1 MPLIPIIAGVA
12 FAAGLTTWAVS
23 RRVERRSD
31 IDMDEAPVQADAQTK
46 RRIETGVVVALGLAF
61 IVGLMF
67 DAFDRET
74 AFARFDQAV
83 AQFGADS
90 ATSTT
95 TAILDAITSLGGTRL
110 ITALTVITAIY
121 ALTATRSWWPAIYLT
136 VVSAGQAL
144 VNNGIKLVVSR
155 ERPNISQLADWS
167 GASFPSGH
175 SAAAAAAF
183 AGIAFVLMQRRSAR
197 ARAALTAS
205 AVTIAAAVAA
215 TRALLGVHWL
225 TDIVAGLAVGWAWFL
240 LVTTVLG
247 GKVTE
252 AFRTESESVPQEVT
266 N

>member
-1 MPLIPIIAGVA
+1 MPLIPIIAGAA
-12 FAAGLTTWAVS
+12 FTAGLATWAMS
-23 RRVERRSD
+23 RRIERRSHV
-31 IDMDEAPVQADAQTK
+31 DMDEAPGRATQETK
-46 RRIETGVVVALGLAF
+46 RRIETTVVVALGLAF

-90 ATSTT
+90 ATTTT
-95 TAILDAITSLGGTRL
+95 TAMLDAITSLGGTRL
-110 ITALTVITAIY
+110 VTAVTTTVAVY
-121 ALTATRSWWPAIYLT
+121 ALVKTRSWWPAVYLT

-144 VNNGIKLVVSR
+144 VNNGIKLVVER

-183 AGIAFVLMQRRSAR
+183 AGVAFVLMQRRSDGT
-197 ARAALTAS
+197 RAALMAS
-205 AVTIAAAVAA
+205 AVSIAAAVAT

-225 TDIVAGLAVGWAWFL
+225 TDIIAGLAVGWAWFL
-240 LVTTVLG
+240 LATTVLG
-247 GKVTE
+247 GKVSE
-252 AFRTESESVPQEVT
+252 AFRTPSESIRHEVT
-266 N
+266 A